1 MDGSDHR
8 NHTVLVG
15 VRRARDI
22 NYKAEFTIVAR
33 LATYRQVHKYT
44 GMNVPL
50 IGIMPVIEDQ
60 ITALRRHNA

>member
-1 MDGSDHR
+1 
-8 NHTVLVG
+8 
-15 VRRARDI
+15 
-22 NYKAEFTIVAR
+22 
-33 LATYRQVHKYT
+33 VHKYT